1 MEELP
6 VKAEINTVTNC
17 IKRQKNVISSQKS
30 GEMAFLYEK
39 FYVKIE
45 QIATRT
51 LSKMGGYS
59 KIFPNI

>member
-1 MEELP
+1 
-6 VKAEINTVTNC
+6 
-17 IKRQKNVISSQKS
+17 
-30 GEMAFLYEK
+30 MAFLYEK

-51 LSKMGGYS
+51 LNKMGGYS